1 MMNDCRWSILTLMI
15 MIIFGIEWAG
25 NSTFQRNYF
34 MSLFFFL
41 GQYDTSII
49 FSRIPTILGLF
60 WTLFFFCVKSI
71 SFSLF

>member
-71 SFSLF
+71 NFSLF